1 MKLRA
6 FTFAALAAFA
16 PMVAHADT
24 KPAPKA
30 PEKVTPPAKEPAPAP
45 AKVMSDA
52 DAKRFLAF
60 FNSLIDTVVQN
71 QEDCPKMASSL
82 TTLFTKNQK
91 LLDDAKK
98 LTASG
103 VDLPKDAKDK
113 IDARS
118 KNELIPA
125 LQKKCMN
132 DKDVQA
138 ALMKAM

>member
-24 KPAPKA
+24 KPAAPAPKA
-30 PEKVTPPAKEPAPAP
+30 DKAAPPAKDPAP

-52 DAKRFLAF
+52 DAKRFLTF

-71 QEDCPKMASSL
+71 QENCPKMASSL
-82 TTLFTKNQK
+82 TTLFTKNSK
-91 LLDDAKK
+91 LLEDAKK
-98 LTASG
+98 MTAAG
-103 VDLPKDAKDK
+103 VDLPKEAKDK

-118 KNELIPA
+118 KNELVPA